1 MSILPSWR
9 RLKHGFKWLALLAI
23 WAGYIFP
30 SALIRAE
37 GYSAMEGELRAAVT
51 VGVLRFTSWNDREL
65 LSTSDELSLCL
76 VGSPISE
83 PYLVPANGVAKVGKK
98 NLNVSLLG
106 GEDWS
111 QCHSFVIGS
120 KVKQERVRT
129 ILSYAQANNSLTVC
143 DGCAERVDQ
152 DMMITLRLDDQRV
165 RFEVNLAKALA
176 ANIRLDASLLELA
189 SQVRK

>member
-1 MSILPSWR
+1 M
-9 RLKHGFKWLALLAI
+9 
-23 WAGYIFP
+23 
-30 SALIRAE
+30 
-37 GYSAMEGELRAAVT
+37 
-51 VGVLRFTSWNDREL
+51 
-65 LSTSDELSLCL
+65 
-76 VGSPISE
+76 

-98 NLNVSLLG
+98 SLNVSRPG

-120 KVKQERVRT
+120 KLKPERVRT

-143 DGCAERVDQ
+143 DGCTERVDQ

-165 RFEVNLAKALA
+165 RFEVNLAKAVA